1 MLNTPCKHTAGSAKY
16 MNMATSATAMKL
28 AYPPE
33 IDAYVREQIAAG
45 RFADETE
52 FATAAFRMYR
62 ELEQRHQELRSQV
75 QHSIEQAERGELAAL
90 DMEEIKAELAAEFEP
105 SSQED

>member
-1 MLNTPCKHTAGSAKY
+1 
-16 MNMATSATAMKL
+16 MKL

-33 IDAYVREQIAAG
+33 IDAYVREQIASG

-52 FATAAFRMYR
+52 FATAALRLYR

-75 QHSIEQAERGELAAL
+75 QHSIEQAERGEIAPLN
-90 DMEEIKAELAAEFEP
+90 MEEIKAEVAAGFG
-105 SSQED
+105 SASQAD